1 MMKPPLCIRTP
12 SAYLRPWETDDAPA
26 LASHANNS
34 DIAGSMRD
42 GFPSPYTLEDAE
54 RFIYLASGTSSAIL
68 LAIEVDGEA
77 VGGIGVTSLGDVYK
91 NTAEI
96 GYWVAAPY
104 QGRGIVTEAVK
115 ALVPI
120 AFERLDVVRIQAGIF
135 ENNRASARVLEK
147 CGFQREAVHK
157 RAVTKNGTIMDE
169 VIYACFRDE

>member
-1 MMKPPLCIRTP
+1 MKPPLCIRTP
-12 SAYLRPWETDDAPA
+12 SASLRPWEIDDAPA
-26 LASHANNS
+26 LACHANNP

-42 GFPSPYTLEDAE
+42 GFPFPYSLNDAE
-54 RFIYLASGTSSAIL
+54 RFIHMASGTSSAIL
-68 LAIEVDGEA
+68 LAIEVDEEA
-77 VGGIGVTSLGDVYK
+77 AGGIGVTPLEDVYR

-96 GYWVAAPY
+96 GYWLATPY

-135 ENNRASARVLEK
+135 ENNHASGRVLEK

-169 VIYACFRDE
+169 VLYARFRDE